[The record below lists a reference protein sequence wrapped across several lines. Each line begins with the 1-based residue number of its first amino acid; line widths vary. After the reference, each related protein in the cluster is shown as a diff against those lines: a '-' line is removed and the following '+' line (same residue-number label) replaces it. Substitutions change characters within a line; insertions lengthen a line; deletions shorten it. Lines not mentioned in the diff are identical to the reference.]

1 MKARQSR
8 FLPSG
13 LLLLLAVALLGVA
26 SFPEGQPAAAAPP
39 AGQLPTELQYVP
51 HDAAFFLYADA
62 AGIWKSALAKTFRE
76 ADKNSFN
83 NLEDMATRAFG
94 AKIDDLKSV
103 TLFFP
108 QFKMPPD
115 AQKFGVVVRFS
126 KAYDQKKLEAG
137 LAGLLPKNAKI
148 KLVAPSETIAL
159 LLVGLDDSY
168 GKPQL
173 ANSQGPLTPAIQ
185 AAATGKHTL
194 VGGGTLANLPDELQR
209 EDLPGQVRAFQPIFK
224 ARSVF
229 ATVDLGKSLDLNVH
243 VRTKR
248 EAQAEDAEKALAAF
262 IKLITEELGRE
273 LPDLEKE
280 AAKNEGLKDLVKVF
294 KAGLTAA
301 KGAKFGVEGTEAKLS
316 VSLPLE
322 GLPLASAYVAAV
334 RRVGQAQAVAQS
346 SNNLKQIA
354 IAMHNYHDVNNAF
367 PPAAVC
373 DKKGKP
379 QLSWR
384 VLILPYIEQEALYKQ
399 FKLDEPWDS
408 ENNKKFLAKMPAVY
422 KLPGALPGTTATHY
436 RVFVGNGAAFDWVMG
451 GGITQITDGTS
462 NTLMV
467 VTAKEA
473 VPWTKPEE
481 LEFDPEKDM
490 SKLIGLVVN
499 GKAQVA
505 MCDGSVRTLSKLPS
519 KETLNALI
527 TKNGGEVIGP
537 DF

>member
-1 MKARQSR
+1 MKARQAR

-13 LLLLLAVALLGVA
+13 LLLLLGAAVIGMGSLPG
-26 SFPEGQPAAAAPP
+26 GQPAVAAPP
-39 AGQLPTELQYVP
+39 AGQLPVELQYVP
-51 HDAAFFLYADA
+51 HDAAFFLHADVA
-62 AGIWKSALAKTFRE
+62 AIWKSDLTKTFRE
-76 ADKNSFN
+76 ADKNSFD
-83 NLEDMATRAFG
+83 NLEDMATQALG
-94 AKIDDLKSV
+94 AKIDNLKSV

-108 QFKMPPD
+108 QLKMPPD
-115 AQKFGVVVRFS
+115 TQKFGVVIRFAA
-126 KAYDQKKLEAG
+126 AYDQKKLEAG
-137 LAGLLPKNAKI
+137 FAGLLPKNAKI
-148 KLVAPSETIAL
+148 KLVVPAETVAL
-159 LLVGLDDSY
+159 ILVGLDDAY
-168 GKPQL
+168 GKPQP
-173 ANSQGPLTPAIQ
+173 ANAEGPLTPAIH

-194 VGGGTLANLPDELQR
+194 VGGAALGNLPDELQR
-209 EDLPGQVRAFQPIFK
+209 DDLPGQVRAFQPIFK
-224 ARSVF
+224 AQSIF
-229 ATVDLGKSLDLNVH
+229 ATVDLGKSLNLNVR
-243 VRTKR
+243 VKTKR

-273 LPDLEKE
+273 LPDIEKE
-280 AAKNEGLKDLVKVF
+280 AAKNEGLRDLVKVF

-301 KGAKFGVEGTEAKLS
+301 KGAKYGVEGTEAKLS
-316 VSLPLE
+316 VTLPLD

-334 RRVGQAQAVAQS
+334 RRVGQASAAIQS

-354 IAMHNYHDVNNAF
+354 LAMHNYHDVNEAF

-384 VLILPYIEQEALYKQ
+384 VLILPYVEQESLYKQ

-408 ENNKKFLAKMPAVY
+408 ENNKKLLAKMPAVY
-422 KLPGALPGTTATHY
+422 KLPGSLPGTTTTHY

-451 GGITQITDGTS
+451 GKITQITDGTS
-462 NTLMV
+462 NTFMV
-467 VTAKEA
+467 VTAKDA

-490 SKLIGLVVN
+490 GKLIGFVAN